1 MTELLTLHPK
11 NPICLVS
18 IGSGKRKAV
27 GDISSGVFGRY
38 YYDYLN
44 AAAFATNTESAHR
57 HMRQIAAFSDR
68 LSYFRFDV
76 SGLEDVL
83 LDECTVKTR
92 KQWPH
97 VGKLHTIDFIE
108 LQTKQYLAQD
118 ETRISIRACAQ
129 MLVDSY
135 YSSVGSGVSDRRV

>member
-1 MTELLTLHPK
+1 M
-11 NPICLVS
+11 S

-27 GDISSGVFGRY
+27 GRFQSRGVGRFY
-38 YYDYLN
+38 YNYFK
-44 AAAFATNTESAHR
+44 AAVSFATRNESAHL
-57 HMRQIAAFSDR
+57 HMCHLVAFSDGF
-68 LSYFRFDV
+68 SYFRFDV
-76 SGLEDVL
+76 PGLEDVL
-83 LDECTVKTR
+83 LDEWTMKTR

-108 LQTKQYLAQD
+108 LQTNQYLAQD